1 MALDRGDPV
10 DIARILIQLKAQ
22 RNKLNTAIAA
32 LESISPPLRQSSR
45 TASGRSRRGAKPR
58 RKTRARS
65 STARAQAMGKLILF
79 RRSRQ
84 RKVTKPFKAEA

>member
-1 MALDRGDPV
+1 M

-32 LESISPPLRQSSR
+32 LESISPPLPKSSGSAGR
-45 TASGRSRRGAKPR
+45 RSRRGTKPR

-65 STARAQAMGKLILF
+65 STASAQAMGKLILF